1 MEQDLLRGKE
11 IYSFFAVYGFYG
23 VIGIVVASS
32 LIGYLIYKVLHII
45 WHNQIEDYDEFL
57 QELTK
62 GHTFLGEIVKNIVK
76 IFLALSFYIM
86 IAAFS
91 AYFSQELGFP
101 NMVGSLLLASV
112 CYFIFMGSI
121 ERITKVNVFLIPILM
136 LIIIAMV
143 IFSKDG
149 FLNLAS
155 KQVVE
160 NFPKSMYTAILY
172 ASYNSITLIPI
183 IIPLKKYMKEKKDIA
198 RVSKICSAILVILAM
213 CVLLLVLKADVDI
226 SKIELPTVYVASQ
239 LGKIYRYGYGAVI
252 LAAIFTSAISAG
264 YAILENKV
272 QDKRKYKKSAF
283 LLCASS
289 LVVSKIGFSS
299 LVNTLYPVFG
309 ILGMIE
315 IVLIVKHH

>member
-1 MEQDLLRGKE
+1 
-11 IYSFFAVYGFYG
+11 
-23 VIGIVVASS
+23 
-32 LIGYLIYKVLHII
+32 
-45 WHNQIEDYDEFL
+45 
-57 QELTK
+57 
-62 GHTFLGEIVKNIVK
+62 
-76 IFLALSFYIM
+76 
-86 IAAFS
+86 
-91 AYFSQELGFP
+91 
-101 NMVGSLLLASV
+101 
-112 CYFIFMGSI
+112 
-121 ERITKVNVFLIPILM
+121 
-136 LIIIAMV
+136 
-143 IFSKDG
+143 
-149 FLNLAS
+149 
-155 KQVVE
+155 
-160 NFPKSMYTAILY
+160 
-172 ASYNSITLIPI
+172 
-183 IIPLKKYMKEKKDIA
+183 MKEKKDIA